1 MSIKKSTLIPCH
13 FHFQLHVV
21 LEKFCT
27 SEIMYNTNCLTQVMQ
42 DGIITPITD
51 CYEAKASDC
60 IIASLFR
67 LSVRKTGVD
76 REATGCPC

>member
-1 MSIKKSTLIPCH
+1 MSSWKSFALLKLCIT
-13 FHFQLHVV
+13 Q
-21 LEKFCT
+21 
-27 SEIMYNTNCLTQVMQ
+27 NRLTQVMQ